1 MTKNPDSRDAVAL
14 LILRLGLAWFLFVW
28 AVNKVLEPEQYMRIW
43 GSFHGI
49 DIGATM
55 PYVMGAAQIII
66 CVMAALGLWRTLS
79 YGLLF
84 LMHLVTVIVIF
95 PSLIAP
101 FVIEDGFPV
110 NRNNS
115 IALAT
120 LAAFAALWM
129 LRHRD
134 HYSLDAWL
142 QRRRRERRHQVS

>member
-1 MTKNPDSRDAVAL
+1 MKKNPDSRDAVAL

-28 AVNKVLEPEQYMRIW
+28 AVNKILEPEQYMRIW
-43 GSFHGI
+43 GYFHGI

-55 PYVMGAAQIII
+55 PYVMGAAQIVI
-66 CVMAALGLWRTLS
+66 CVLAALGLWRTLS

-84 LMHLVTVIVIF
+84 LIHLVTVIVIF

-101 FVIEDGFPV
+101 FMIEDGFPV

-120 LAAFAALWM
+120 LAAFASLWM